1 MAPGEDAEGL
11 PDLRA
16 QLLWPAGGASSAL
29 LADLWKEL
37 EDVWGELGAQE
48 SDRLADA
55 GAVTLEAC
63 EALRGRLALWAVRR
77 TEMEADCEALK
88 AEAEAGTAALG
99 GAEVAELEAC
109 ARLPLHARLS
119 SLKQLKPKLV
129 RNLHQ
134 ARARLLELLGRDS
147 IEDDGAQPM
156 QCLEL
161 SRTVARLR
169 SDLHDRCQSVTLAV
183 QQLRGIWDE
192 MGVPP
197 EEVEE
202 DELTEVFRRC
212 RQDLVVTDAQ
222 HKVLLGH
229 VDKWTSEHG
238 RRSEELLVLHGR
250 IRALAQA
257 CLPPAGLCSVERFLA
272 ANTRLRDL
280 PLCKAREAELHT
292 LARGSLRILHQRHR
306 QACVAIG
313 EIQEDI
319 SDGLGD
325 DIVNPDGLRALAV
338 AVEELELQ
346 VRLRQGSV
354 GLDLARQARALW
366 EELGEEAEADGR
378 DRVVQSLLCGEAAEP
393 ELEARELAEVEQSL
407 AAWEARKATVAAA
420 VVHLHRDLAEFKEA
434 GMQVLARHSS
444 LHRKDRAAC
453 KSKIRELREEERRA
467 NLKHSGYERL
477 RHLSSQG
484 VDLPEAYLSS
494 LSEMRERQRETFG
507 VRTSDTA

>member
-354 GLDLARQARALW
+354 GLDLARQA
-366 EELGEEAEADGR
+366 
-378 DRVVQSLLCGEAAEP
+378 AEP